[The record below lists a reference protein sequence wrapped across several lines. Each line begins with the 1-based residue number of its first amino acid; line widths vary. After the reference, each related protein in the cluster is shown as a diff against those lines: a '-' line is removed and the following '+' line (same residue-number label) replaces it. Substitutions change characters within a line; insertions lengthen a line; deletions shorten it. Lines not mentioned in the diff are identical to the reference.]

1 MKVADLVRHSEDHWL
16 GLGLVTKIRGVHCT
30 VQWTYEA
37 GDDRKNPGPTLEAN
51 SMLEIIN
58 ESR

>member
-1 MKVADLVRHSEDHWL
+1 MKLGNLVVHREIPSL
-16 GLGLVTKIRGVHCT
+16 GLGLVTEDLGVHCM
-30 VQWTYEA
+30 VQWTYED
-37 GDDRKNPGPTLEAN
+37 GDDSKDPGPTLEAN